1 MNKTQISKEQLTSI
15 LDGLFGCETIANQID
30 DPQPIADP
38 HVVAT
43 YNDLEGQF
51 RFAISCD
58 LPLANSLGAA
68 LTMIPPGGVE
78 DAVAEGQ
85 VPANIAENLRE
96 VLSICSAVFAENEH
110 CRIVL
115 DEIKLP
121 GQEMETD
128 YLEKLESSECLLQIN
143 YELPRYPQGK
153 ISLLQIA

>member
-96 VLSICSAVFAENEH
+96 VLSICSAVLRLIHDVSCSICQVQVQRTVAAA
-110 CRIVL
+110 
-115 DEIKLP
+115 
-121 GQEMETD
+121 
-128 YLEKLESSECLLQIN
+128 
-143 YELPRYPQGK
+143 
-153 ISLLQIA
+153 QIALPEPGILNRKHHE